1 MTEESR
7 GTGGLFE
14 SLKALSLSIVGIV
27 HTRLELLS
35 TDIAEARE
43 HLITLLLLLQ
53 LALFFLGI
61 GVLLLAL
68 LIVVV
73 FWESHRL
80 LALGVEVPGKDLSAG
95 RAQLEVARGGLSD
108 GRFELRAQPGAERQ
122 PVEIRARTL
131 RLAGGPLAHR
141 RVCTILQPAVRI
153 LDAHAVV
160 GIHDGIDARRWRG
173 RVASQRRAAQGNGR
187 DQPWQGSGEH
197 HR

>member
-80 LALGVEVPGKDLSAG
+80 LALGGMTGLFLIAGAGTAWLAMHKSRTPPRLFDASLTELSKD
-95 RAQLEVARGGLSD
+95 
-108 GRFELRAQPGAERQ
+108 RQ
-122 PVEIRARTL
+122 HL
-131 RLAGGPLAHR
+131 
-141 RVCTILQPAVRI
+141 
-153 LDAHAVV
+153 
-160 GIHDGIDARRWRG
+160 
-173 RVASQRRAAQGNGR
+173 
-187 DQPWQGSGEH
+187 GSGS
-197 HR
+197 